1 MIREVRRV
9 ALPDGAD
16 KSPYFKYI
24 GVPLIVPTDQ
34 EVEYYTHL
42 KGNPDEAMSF
52 YDRAKFAYEGENP
65 IKEGCYMLKE
75 GGILIAANVEMP
87 RTTPE
92 MLEWWLVWHSLDPLR
107 YALWNPED
115 HFDATLPDEDRK
127 RITDPNFP
135 VREKMWNL
143 HSSVLESFNGDKP
156 SHITINFTSPEKVGF
171 DKQRVGSDT
180 FQLFSGGNSSMKVG
194 PFEIKVFACG
204 TMAYNKRGI
213 REFRERWWFGYNV
226 DEATGQVIKE
236 APKALNLIA
245 PKAAMLLVHCH
256 KEYSHLD
263 KFLPEIYAEQK
274 DNW

>member
-1 MIREVRRV
+1 MISEVRRV

-75 GGILIAANVEMP
+75 GSILIAANVEML

-92 MLEWWLVWHSLDPLR
+92 MLEWWLVWHSLDLLR

-171 DKQRVGSDT
+171 DIRRVGTDT
-180 FQLFSGGNSSMKVG
+180 FQLFSGGNS
-194 PFEIKVFACG
+194 A
-204 TMAYNKRGI
+204 
-213 REFRERWWFGYNV
+213 
-226 DEATGQVIKE
+226 
-236 APKALNLIA
+236 
-245 PKAAMLLVHCH
+245 
-256 KEYSHLD
+256 
-263 KFLPEIYAEQK
+263 
-274 DNW
+274 